1 MPIPQLHPDVVLFP
15 PAGAAETDPNGLL
28 AWGGDLRVER
38 LCAAYRAGIFPWY
51 ESGQPILWWSPDP
64 RAVLFPD
71 RFHVS
76 RRLGRLL
83 RQGRFRVTLD
93 HDFRRVVQA
102 CAAPAPGREGTWIT
116 PEMEAA
122 YCRLHQAGL
131 AHSVECWQDG
141 RLCGGIYGVAM
152 GRVFFG
158 ESMFSAVS
166 NGSKVAIAS
175 LVRLL
180 RSAGFRLID
189 CQVPNGHLASLGAEE
204 IPRTDFLALLA
215 SCVDDQP
222 PAGTW
227 LARELVPGAPQS
239 PGIV

>member
-1 MPIPQLHPDVVLFP
+1 MTVPQLHPDTVLFP
-15 PAGAAETDPNGLL
+15 PADAAETDPNGLL

-38 LCAAYRAGIFPWY
+38 LRAAYRAGIFPWY
-51 ESGQPILWWSPDP
+51 ESGQPILWWCPDP

-71 RFHVS
+71 RFHIS
-76 RRLGRLL
+76 RRLARIL
-83 RQGRFRVTLD
+83 RQGQFRVTLD
-93 HDFRRVVQA
+93 YDFAGVVTA

-122 YCRLHQAGL
+122 YCRLHQHGL
-131 AHSVECWQDG
+131 AHSVECWRDG

-158 ESMFSAVS
+158 ESMFSGVS
-166 NGSKVAIAS
+166 NASKVAMAC

-180 RSAGFRLID
+180 RGAGFRLLD

-204 IPRTDFLALLA
+204 IPRPEFLQLLDQW
-215 SCVDDQP
+215 VDVEP
-222 PAGTW
+222 EPGTW
-227 LARELVPGAPQS
+227 LARELAPGAPQA